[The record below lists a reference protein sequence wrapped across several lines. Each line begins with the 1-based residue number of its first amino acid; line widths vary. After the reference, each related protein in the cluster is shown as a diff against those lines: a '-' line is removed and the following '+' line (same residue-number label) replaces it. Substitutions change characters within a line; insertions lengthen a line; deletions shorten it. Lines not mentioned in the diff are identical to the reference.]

1 MPRGKKTCPSCQAIV
16 GARASLCECG
26 HKFLPSKKKQTKPFF
41 TERRE
46 FVKRMLAGSKATD
59 WRMEMHTATRVFEQF
74 KNDTD
79 FLSKVKPPFVFKNTI
94 KYFLTKDGKEYLQKK
109 HKEFYYKPPEKDKF
123 VDTGVKSG
131 EDIIRKKTKTLR
143 DFLND

>member
-1 MPRGKKTCPSCQAIV
+1 MPRGKKTCPSCQALV

-26 HKFLPSKKKQTKPFF
+26 HKFLPAKKKQAKPFF

-59 WRMEMHTATRVFEQF
+59 WRIEMHTATKVFERF
-74 KNDTD
+74 ENDTD

-94 KYFLTKDGKEYLQKK
+94 KYFLTKDAKEYLQKK
-109 HKEFYYKPPEKDKF
+109 QKEFYYKPPEKDKF

-131 EDIIRKKTKTLR
+131 EDTLRKKTKTLR

>member
-1 MPRGKKTCPSCQAIV
+1 
-16 GARASLCECG
+16 
-26 HKFLPSKKKQTKPFF
+26 
-41 TERRE
+41 
-46 FVKRMLAGSKATD
+46 MLAGSKATD
-59 WRMEMHTATRVFEQF
+59 WRMEMHTATKVFECF
-74 KNDTD
+74 ENDTD

-131 EDIIRKKTKTLR
+131 EDILRKKTKTLR

>member
-1 MPRGKKTCPSCQAIV
+1 MPRGKKTCPSCKSIV
-16 GARASLCECG
+16 GARASSCECEI
-26 HKFLPSKKKQTKPFF
+26 HAATK
-41 TERRE
+41 
-46 FVKRMLAGSKATD
+46 
-59 WRMEMHTATRVFEQF
+59 VFECF

-131 EDIIRKKTKTLR
+131 EDTLRKKPKTLR